1 MQTSTETKMLQDK
14 QQQLGSTK
22 TATDCSLKP
31 SSTPIQE
38 SLLHRSIQNVALTLQ
53 NAMIS
58 SLQQAAL
65 LPANSAAAAALNL
78 QALESYLTLQR
89 LTTVSASAV
98 SLFYVVYSRY
108 CNYRINTLWHV
119 IVIPMALYFWLIF
132 RIKINSLPILVF
144 TRHIGSPFLCVLIP
158 TPTNQPYN

>member
-1 MQTSTETKMLQDK
+1 MKSHYIDADYHLAMQTSTETKMLQDK
-14 QQQLGSTK
+14 QQQLSSAK
-22 TATDCSLKP
+22 SASDCSMKP
-31 SSTPIQE
+31 NSTPIQE

-98 SLFYVVYSRY
+98 SLFYVNFFNKFAS
-108 CNYRINTLWHV
+108 
-119 IVIPMALYFWLIF
+119 
-132 RIKINSLPILVF
+132 K
-144 TRHIGSPFLCVLIP
+144 G
-158 TPTNQPYN
+158 

>member
-14 QQQLGSTK
+14 QQQLNSTK
-22 TATDCSLKP
+22 SASDCSLKP
-31 SSTPIQE
+31 NSTPIQE

-98 SLFYVVYSRY
+98 SLFYVLFAIYQT
-108 CNYRINTLWHV
+108 C
-119 IVIPMALYFWLIF
+119 
-132 RIKINSLPILVF
+132 
-144 TRHIGSPFLCVLIP
+144 
-158 TPTNQPYN
+158 